1 MTNSISLLTHL
12 QGPLAA
18 FTFPQFRRVWVA
30 AVVLS
35 LGNWGERLAAGWLVL
50 NETDSVF
57 LVAATFAVR
66 QAPQLIAAPIGGAL
80 ADRFSRGNILFVSG
94 VYRLLVLSILAYVA
108 ANGLD
113 PLWPLF
119 LLLSLSGVG
128 HSFEIPAVQ
137 GMITGSVPRE
147 VRMNAVSVHSTGVRT
162 IGAIGAFASGFAVH
176 SFGVPTTIVASGVVF
191 TAGGALAIFA
201 DRSLRFAVA
210 TEGASVFEDI
220 FQGFAFMAR
229 MPVVR
234 SLLVTAM
241 FVEIFGFAFGAVMP
255 AVAKHALGVDVKGLG
270 TLTMMAGIG
279 SVIGSVV
286 LMSLGDFGRKGM
298 LLIIIALFYGL
309 FIATFSASGSYLIA
323 LILIIGVGASA
334 AAFDAMQWTLL
345 QLNVPESMR
354 GRAIGAWVF
363 AIGFGWVGHL
373 GLGALGELF
382 GVQWAL
388 AGAGIMVSVTG
399 LIALFT
405 APKLRRA

>member
-1 MTNSISLLTHL
+1 MTTSSSSLTHL
-12 QGPLAA
+12 RNPIAA
-18 FTFPQFRRVWVA
+18 FAFPQFRRVWVA

-35 LGNWGERLAAGWLVL
+35 LGNWGERLAVGWLVL
-50 NETDSVF
+50 TETDSVF

-80 ADRFSRGNILFVSG
+80 ADRFSRGHILFVSG
-94 VYRLLVLSILAYVA
+94 AYRLLVLSILAFVA

-137 GMITGSVPRE
+137 GMVTGSVPRE
-147 VRMNAVSVHSTGVRT
+147 VRMNAVAVHSTGMRAV
-162 IGAIGAFASGFAVH
+162 GAIGAFASGFAVH
-176 SFGVPTTIVASGVVF
+176 SFGVPTTLLASGAVF
-191 TAGGALAIFA
+191 TAGGVLAIFA
-201 DRSLRFAVA
+201 DRSVRFSVA
-210 TEGASVFEDI
+210 IGSTSVFEDI

-229 MPVVR
+229 TPVVR
-234 SLLVTAM
+234 SLLVTAL
-241 FVEIFGFAFGAVMP
+241 FVEMFGFAYGAVMP
-255 AVAKHALGVDVKGLG
+255 AVAKHALGVDAKGLG
-270 TLTMMAGIG
+270 TLTMMVGIG

-286 LMSLGDFGRKGM
+286 LMSLGNFARKGM
-298 LLIIIALFYGL
+298 LLIVIAMFYGL
-309 FIATFSASGSYLIA
+309 FVATFSASGSYLIA
-323 LILIIGVGASA
+323 LILITGVGASA

-363 AIGFGWVGHL
+363 VIGFGTVGHL
-373 GLGALGELF
+373 GLGAMGELF

-399 LIALFT
+399 LIALSI
-405 APKLRRA
+405 APGLRRA